1 MVTRVRSIK
10 SILLLGCALGL
21 GACAAI
27 PDLGARPQRIEA
39 ASLAADQ
46 AFAAPRGDWPAT
58 DWWHGFGDPALDSLI
73 AEALA
78 GSPDVAQAGA
88 RLRAAEA
95 TAQQAGA
102 RLLPSIGAE
111 ASASGNKQSKN
122 LGIPPQFVPGGVND
136 VGQIAGTFSIDV
148 DLWGRDRAALA
159 AATSEADA
167 ARVDEAQARLTIASA
182 VAAAYADLALYY
194 EERDVAL
201 DALKVRETTAEL
213 TAQRVAQGLDT
224 RGELRQAEARV
235 PAAKADIAALDEAI
249 ALTRNRL
256 AALLGKGPDRGL
268 SIERPRFQ
276 AAPLG
281 VPDRLALDLVGRR
294 PDIVSARLRSE
305 AMASRI
311 KVARADFYPN
321 INLTAIAGLNALGL
335 DNLFKSSSSYGNF
348 GPALTLPIF
357 EGGRL
362 QGAYRGARANYDEA
376 VARYDSTLVNALH
389 EVADATASL
398 RALDDRLAEQ
408 REALTKSEEASAIAR
423 LRYKGGLANQLT
435 VLATDDAMLANRRA
449 VADLEGRRRALDIIL
464 IRALGGGFVSPAPSL
479 AGTR

>member
-1 MVTRVRSIK
+1 MVTQVRSIK
-10 SILLLGCALGL
+10 SLLLLGCVTALS
-21 GACAAI
+21 ACASI

-39 ASLAADQ
+39 TALAADQ
-46 AFAAPRGDWPAT
+46 AFAAPRGDWPAA
-58 DWWHGFGDPALDSLI
+58 DWWRSFGDPALDSLI
-73 AEALA
+73 DEALA

-95 TAQQAGA
+95 AAQQAGA
-102 RLLPSIGAE
+102 ALLPSLSAD
-111 ASASGNKQSKN
+111 ASIYGNKQSKN
-122 LGIPPQFVPGGVND
+122 LGIPPQFVPSGIND
-136 VGQIAGTFSIDV
+136 VGRVAGNLSF
-148 DLWGRDRAALA
+148 DLDIWGRNRAALK

-167 ARVDEAQARLTIASA
+167 ARVDVAQARLTLTAA

-194 EERDVAL
+194 EERDVAV
-201 DALKVRETTAEL
+201 DALAVRQTTADL
-213 TAQRVAQGLDT
+213 TNQRVIQGLDT

-268 SIERPRFQ
+268 SIERPRF
-276 AAPLG
+276 ATPTLG
-281 VPDRLALDLVGRR
+281 LPDRLSLDLVGRR

-321 INLTAIAGLNALGL
+321 INLTAVAGLNSLGL
-335 DNLFKSSSSYGNF
+335 DNLFKGPSSFANF

-362 QGAYRGARANYDEA
+362 QGAYRGARAQYDEA
-376 VARYDSTLVNALH
+376 VAAYDATLVNALH
-389 EVADATASL
+389 EIADATASL
-398 RALDDRLAEQ
+398 RALDERLAEQ
-408 REALTKSEEASAIAR
+408 RDALTKSEEASAIAR

-435 VLATDDAMLANRRA
+435 VLTTDDTMLANRRV
-449 VADLEGRRRALDIIL
+449 VADLEGRRRALNITL
-464 IRALGGGFVSPAPSL
+464 IRALGGGFADPAPSL